1 MEIFVAT
8 LFLRFDVTKGFVTA
22 QSLNANTK
30 IVPHNYYEHANFVS
44 E

>member
-22 QSLNANTK
+22 QSLNESTE
-30 IVPHNYYEHANFVS
+30 IVPQNYYGHVNSVS